1 MILSDRDI
9 KQAINSGKIS
19 IDPAPNFENQLGSCS
34 IDFHLGNTFKI
45 FNHSKY
51 PYIDPRSPNLTSEL
65 MKDIVVPGDE
75 PFIMRPGEFCLAT
88 TVENL
93 KLSDDLLGRLEG
105 RSSLG
110 RIGIIVHSTAS
121 RFDPGWDGTPVLELG
136 NIGVLPVALYP
147 RMKICAFTFEDLSSP
162 SDDPYVKRKNA
173 KYTDQKSPI
182 ASRISEEMSIP
193 EPRYVRHGKKSV
205 RVDGPK

>member
-9 KQAINSGKIS
+9 KQAITVGKIQ
-19 IDPAPNFENQLGSCS
+19 IEPAPNFDKQLGSCS
-34 IDFHLGNTFKI
+34 IDFHLGQTFKI

-51 PYIDPRSPNLTSEL
+51 PYIDPRSPNLTTEL
-65 MKDIVVPGDE
+65 MKDIVVSGNE

-93 KLSDDLLGRLEG
+93 KLADDLLGRLEG
-105 RSSLG
+105 RSSMG
-110 RIGIIVHSTAS
+110 RIGIIVHSTAA

-147 RMKICAFTFEDLSSP
+147 GMKICSFTFEELSSP
-162 SDDPYVKRKNA
+162 SENPYTKRKNA
-173 KYTDQKSPI
+173 KYTNQKTPE
-182 ASRISEEMSIP
+182 ASRISEEMGT
-193 EPRYVRHGKKSV
+193 EEVRYVKHGKKSV
-205 RVDGPK
+205 RVAS

>member
-9 KQAINSGKIS
+9 RAAITSGKIA
-19 IDPAPNFENQLGSCS
+19 IDPQPNLADQLGSCS
-34 IDFHLGNTFKI
+34 IDFHLGKTFKI

-65 MKDIVVPGDE
+65 MKDITVAAGE
-75 PFIMRPGEFCLAT
+75 AFIMRPGEFCLAT

-93 KLSDDLLGRLEG
+93 KLSYDLLGRLEG
-105 RSSLG
+105 RSSMG
-110 RIGIIVHSTAS
+110 RIGIIVHSTAA

-147 RMKICAFTFEDLSSP
+147 GMKICSFTFEELSSP
-162 SDDPYVKRKNA
+162 SDNPYVKRSNA
-173 KYTDQKSPI
+173 KYRDQKSPE
-182 ASRISEEMSIP
+182 ASRISEEMEIP
-193 EPRYVRHGKKSV
+193 EARYVKHGKKNV
-205 RVDGPK
+205 RIS

>member
-9 KQAINSGKIS
+9 KQEITAGKII
-19 IDPAPNFENQLGSCS
+19 IDPSPDFDKQLGSCS

-65 MKDIVVPGDE
+65 MKDIVVSGDE

-88 TVENL
+88 TVESL

-110 RIGIIVHSTAS
+110 RIGIIVHSTAA

-147 RMKICAFTFEDLSSP
+147 GMKVCSFTFEQLSSP
-162 SDDPYVKRKNA
+162 SDNPYVKRANA
-173 KYTDQKSPI
+173 KYTNQKSPE
-182 ASRISEEMSIP
+182 ASRISEEMGAHYIK
-193 EPRYVRHGKKSV
+193 HGKKSV
-205 RVDGPK
+205 RI

>member
-9 KQAINSGKIS
+9 RTYLQNGKIT
-19 IDPAPNFENQLGSCS
+19 ITPAPDLADQLGSCS

-51 PYIDPRSPNLTSEL
+51 PYIDPRSPNLSSEI
-65 MKDIVVPGDE
+65 MKEIVVDGSE

-88 TVENL
+88 TVEHL
-93 KLSDDLLGRLEG
+93 KIDDDLLGRLEG

-110 RIGIIVHSTAS
+110 RIGIIVHSTAA

-147 RMKICAFTFEDLSSP
+147 GMKICSFTFEELSSP
-162 SDDPYVKRKNA
+162 SENPYSKRKNA
-173 KYTDQKSPI
+173 KYIGQKKPE
-182 ASRISEEMSIP
+182 ASKISQELGSSET
-193 EPRYVRHGKKSV
+193 RYVKHGGKSI
-205 RVDGPK
+205 RVKN

>member
-9 KQAINSGKIS
+9 RRYIIEGKIAIS
-19 IDPAPNFENQLGSCS
+19 PSPNYEDQLGSCS

-51 PYIDPRSPNLTSEL
+51 PFIDPRNPNLSSEI
-65 MKDIVVPGDE
+65 MKDITVPTGE
-75 PFIMRPGEFCLAT
+75 SFIMRPGEFCLAT

-93 KLSDDLLGRLEG
+93 KIADDLLGRLEG

-110 RIGIIVHSTAS
+110 RIGIIVHSTAA

-147 RMKICAFTFEDLSSP
+147 GMKVCSFTFEQLSTP
-162 SDDPYVKRKNA
+162 SDSPYTKRKNA
-173 KYTDQKSPI
+173 KYANQKNPD
-182 ASRISEEMSIP
+182 ASRISEEMSN
-193 EPRYVRHGKKSV
+193 ELPRYEKHGKKNV
-205 RVDGPK
+205 RIS